1 MNIEEISNILTEEE
15 IKEIL
20 NKPLEE
26 IIKSV
31 DQWIVKK
38 YIINYNI
45 TTTD

>member
-1 MNIEEISNILTEEE
+1 MNIEEILNILTDEE

-31 DQWIVKK
+31 DQ
-38 YIINYNI
+38 
-45 TTTD
+45 